1 MPSILS
7 NKQERERERETAGPL
22 AAPEW
27 PGGSC
32 QEVLLARLRDLA
44 SQVSR
49 MVWSHEFFPTPI
61 KCLLLY
67 LSRLCRNGFFHKK
80 QNSGDMMDF
89 LWHLTGA
96 RLCLLPS
103 SQPDRTCL
111 DRPVF
116 PSGCSLAFNNS
127 SEAHG

>member
-1 MPSILS
+1 MFMPSMLS
-7 NKQERERERETAGPL
+7 HKEKRETAGPL
-22 AAPEW
+22 AGPEW

-32 QEVLLARLRDLA
+32 QEVLLAHLRDLA
-44 SQVSR
+44 SGVSQ
-49 MVWSHEFFPTPI
+49 MLWSHEFFPIPI

-80 QNSGDMMDF
+80 QSSGDMMDF

-96 RLCLLPS
+96 CLCLLPS
-103 SQPDRTCL
+103 SQPNSTHL
-111 DRPVF
+111 DQPVF
-116 PSGCSLAFNNS
+116 PSGCSLAFNNF

>member
-1 MPSILS
+1 MPGMLS
-7 NKQERERERETAGPL
+7 NKKEKETAGPL
-22 AAPEW
+22 AALEW

-32 QEVLLARLRDLA
+32 CQEVLLAHLRDPA
-44 SQVSR
+44 SWISQ
-49 MVWSHEFFPTPI
+49 MLWSHEFFPIPI

-80 QNSGDMMDF
+80 QSSGDMMDF

-96 RLCLLPS
+96 CLCLLPS
-103 SQPDRTCL
+103 SQANSTRL
-111 DRPVF
+111 DQPVL
-116 PSGCSLAFNNS
+116 PSGCSLAFNNF